1 MLCHNKALQRISWA
15 APFAASRQ
23 IACNVRIRPVRSRA
37 FCHSVPS
44 PSVGKPRIVSPSCA
58 ELFVAQFVAAWARPD
73 SATFAELWLDD
84 GVFVHPTVASPLTG
98 SEVPRWSERIK
109 AAMPD
114 FTFQADEWASR
125 GDLMFLQWSS
135 TATVGGRSLRW
146 SGVDRFR
153 LRDWRISE
161 EVVYFD
167 TLEIWAA
174 LDPAMVR
181 PALIDL
187 AGA

>member
-1 MLCHNKALQRISWA
+1 MLGL
-15 APFAASRQ
+15 APTQGGFA
-23 IACNVRIRPVRSRA
+23 
-37 FCHSVPS
+37 
-44 PSVGKPRIVSPSCA
+44 
-58 ELFVAQFVAAWARPD
+58 D
-73 SATFAELWLDD
+73 LWLDD
-84 GVFVHPTVASPLTG
+84 GVFVHPTVASPLRR
-98 SEVPRWSERIK
+98 SEVPKWSQRVK

-114 FTFQADEWASR
+114 FTFQADECASY

-135 TATVGGRSLRW
+135 TATVGDQSLRW

-153 LRDWRISE
+153 LRDWNISE

-167 TLEIWAA
+167 TLQIWSA

-187 AGA
+187 ASS